1 MCEVCANTLKKNQIK
16 RHAGQCNSREFTCV
30 DCSQTFSGRDLDNH
44 TVCKSEAEKYFG
56 KFYTGKDQK
65 AASSTSGKEGSAVG
79 QSGGEKKEKKE
90 GQVRN
95 GDDDKNEK
103 NKKSRKIEEDSD
115 EIEEKK
121 TEKSKENEQRWKG
134 WKNEIKYI
142 LKEHKEGIEAK
153 ELKKLLLK
161 KHKKSFGNK
170 EGIDEMFKSK
180 IKFSRFVSK
189 GNMVFYYRYL
199 KGEE

>member
-65 AASSTSGKEGSAVG
+65 GASGKEGG
-79 QSGGEKKEKKE
+79 SGGQPGGQKKEKKE
-90 GQVRN
+90 EPIRN
-95 GDDDKNEK
+95 AEAEKSEK
-103 NKKSRKIEEDSD
+103 NKKSREIEEDSD
-115 EIEEKK
+115 EKEDKK
-121 TEKSKENEQRWKG
+121 TKRTQENEQRWKG

-142 LKEHKEGIEAK
+142 LKEHKEGIEVK
-153 ELKKLLLK
+153 DLKKILLK
-161 KHKKSFGNK
+161 KHKKKFGEK
-170 EGIDEMFKSK
+170 EGLDETFKSK
-180 IKFSRFVSK
+180 IKFSRFVSR
-189 GNMVFYYRYL
+189 GNMIFYHRYL